1 MRIDNTTGITNRL
14 RTADS
19 RLGIAPVFT
28 REFLLGRLADPHVH
42 LHTDDDD
49 RWHRD
54 EIPEGMKLRHA
65 AVLIPLVARDDGVR
79 VLLTQRTSH
88 LKGHAGQIS
97 FPGGRVEQDDRD
109 RAHTAL
115 RETEEEVG
123 IPADRIEVLGAMPEY
138 ELNSGFLVTPV
149 VGWIEPP
156 YEAVPDP
163 FEVQDVFEIPL
174 RHFLEPQNF
183 QRRRYE
189 HDGLVRRYLAAPYAG
204 RYVWGATAGMLY
216 FFFQLLRG

>member
-1 MRIDNTTGITNRL
+1 MRIDTNVGLPDRS

-19 RLGIAPVFT
+19 RLGLVPEFT
-28 REFLLGRLADPHVH
+28 RRFLLERLADPHAH
-42 LHTDDDD
+42 LHTDDED

-65 AVLIPLVARDDGVR
+65 AVLIPLVAQPDGVR

-97 FPGGRVEQDDRD
+97 FPGGGVEPDDRD
-109 RAHTAL
+109 RAQTAL
-115 RETEEEVG
+115 RETEEEIG
-123 IPADRIEVLGAMPEY
+123 IAPDRIEVLGAMPDY

-149 VGWIEPP
+149 VGWIVPP
-156 YEAVPDP
+156 YAVQPDP
-163 FEVQDVFEIPL
+163 FEVQDIFEIPL
-174 RHFLEPQNF
+174 RHFLDPASF

-189 HDGLVRRYLAAPYAG
+189 YDGIVRRYLAAPYEG

>member
-1 MRIDNTTGITNRL
+1 MRIDTSTGIAVSS

-19 RLGIAPVFT
+19 RLGAAPDFT
-28 REFLLGRLADPHVH
+28 RRFLLERLADPHAH
-42 LHTDDDD
+42 LHTDDED

-54 EIPEGMKLRHA
+54 EIPEGMRLRHA
-65 AVLIPLVARDDGVR
+65 AVLIPLVPRPEGVQ

-88 LKGHAGQIS
+88 LKAHAGQIS
-97 FPGGRVEQDDRD
+97 FPGGRVEPEDRD
-109 RAHTAL
+109 RAQTAL
-115 RETEEEVG
+115 RETAEEIGVA
-123 IPADRIEVLGAMPEY
+123 ADRIEVLGAMPHY

-149 VGWIEPP
+149 VGWIVPP
-156 YEAVPDP
+156 YSVQPDP

-174 RHFLEPQNF
+174 RHFLEPANF

-189 HDGLVRRYLAAPYAG
+189 HDGLVRRYLAAPYEG